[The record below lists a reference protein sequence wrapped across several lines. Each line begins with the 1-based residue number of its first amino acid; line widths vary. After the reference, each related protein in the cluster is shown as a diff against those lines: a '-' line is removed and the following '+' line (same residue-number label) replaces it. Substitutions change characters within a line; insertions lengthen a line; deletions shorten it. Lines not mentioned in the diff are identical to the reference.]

1 MALQRLPPARKLAP
15 DSLADQIVSTK
26 KRLLLP
32 PFGALR
38 AFAAYGHAG
47 GVRKAAEYLGVSH
60 TIVGRH
66 LRTLEDWVGVAL
78 IDRASG
84 TLTQKGLAYHEEI
97 TRALDGLSHAT
108 ERLRPRMDESIR
120 ISCVSGFASLWL
132 AGRVGAFRRS
142 EPSVNLVVRP
152 FDRFPDFDRDDLHA
166 DIRYLRDKELE
177 SFPPGFKKVQ
187 LARPAMFPVASPDLA
202 TEVAGRLRTITDLLA
217 EPLIEA
223 EDSQEWHIFLS
234 GHKVSPALFVPFGRL
249 GHASITLAAARHGQG
264 ISLANIFLAWDD
276 LQRGTLVRVTL
287 PGQAFRRVF
296 IGGYYLIA
304 PESNW
309 NRPQFARFR
318 NWMTAEVASFL
329 ARETP

>member
-1 MALQRLPPARKLAP
+1 M
-15 DSLADQIVSTK
+15 K
-26 KRLLLP
+26 KRLSLP

-38 AFAAYGHAG
+38 AFDAYGRTG
-47 GVRKAAEYLGVSH
+47 GVRKAAEHLGVSH

-84 TLTQKGLAYHEEI
+84 TLTPKGNSYHQDVAE
-97 TRALDGLSHAT
+97 ALNSLSRAT
-108 ERLRPRMDESIR
+108 EKLRPQMDTSIR

-142 EPSVNLVVRP
+142 DPSINLVVRP

-166 DIRYLRDKELE
+166 DIRYLRDEELL
-177 SFPPGFKKVQ
+177 SFPAGFKKVQ
-187 LARPAMFPVASPDLA
+187 LARPPMFPVTSPAFAAEVMARVRTLA
-202 TEVAGRLRTITDLLA
+202 DLLA

-234 GHKVSPALFVPFGRL
+234 GHMVSPTGFVPFGRL

-264 ISLANIFLAWDD
+264 ISLANIFLVSDD
-276 LQRGTLVRVTL
+276 LEHGTLVKVTM
-287 PGQAFRRVF
+287 PDQAFRNVF
-296 IGGYYLIA
+296 IGAYYLIA
-304 PESNW
+304 PETSW
-309 NRPQFARFR
+309 NRPQFVRFR
-318 NWMTAEVASFL
+318 NWLMAEVRSFS
-329 ARETP
+329 ARHMA

>member
-1 MALQRLPPARKLAP
+1 M
-15 DSLADQIVSTK
+15 STK

-38 AFAAYGHAG
+38 AFDAYGRTG

-84 TLTQKGLAYHEEI
+84 TLTQKGLSYHKDI
-97 TRALDGLSHAT
+97 TEALDGLSRAT
-108 ERLRPRMDESIR
+108 ERLRPRMEDSIR
-120 ISCVSGFASLWL
+120 IGCVSGFASLWL

-142 EPSVNLVVRP
+142 EPSVNLMVRP

-166 DIRYLRDKELE
+166 DIRYLRDQELE
-177 SFPPGFKKVQ
+177 SFPAGFKKVL
-187 LARPAMFPVASPDLA
+187 LARPAMFPVASPVLA
-202 TEVAGRLRTITDLLA
+202 AEVEGRLRTITDLLG

-223 EDSQEWHIFLS
+223 EDSREWHLFLA
-234 GHKVSPALFVPFGRL
+234 GHKVSSASFVPFGRL

-264 ISLANIFLAWDD
+264 ISLANIFLVSDD
-276 LQRGTLVRVTL
+276 LQRGTLVRVTV
-287 PGQAFRRVF
+287 PGQEFHSVF

-318 NWMTAEVASFL
+318 NWLTAEVASFL

>member
-1 MALQRLPPARKLAP
+1 M
-15 DSLADQIVSTK
+15 
-26 KRLLLP
+26 
-32 PFGALR
+32 R
-38 AFAAYGHAG
+38 AFDAYGRTG

-84 TLTQKGLAYHEEI
+84 TLTQKGLSYHKDI
-97 TRALDGLSHAT
+97 TEALNGLSRAT
-108 ERLRPRMDESIR
+108 ERLRPRMEDSIR

-132 AGRVGAFRRS
+132 AGRLGAFRRS
-142 EPSVNLVVRP
+142 EPSIDLMVRP

-177 SFPPGFKKVQ
+177 TFPAGFKKV
-187 LARPAMFPVASPDLA
+187 LLGRPAMFPVASPVLA
-202 TEVAGRLRTITDLLA
+202 AEVAGRVRTITDLLA

-223 EDSQEWHIFLS
+223 EDSHEWHLFLS
-234 GHKVSPALFVPFGRL
+234 GHKVSPASFVPFGRL
-249 GHASITLAAARHGQG
+249 GHASVTLAAARHGQG
-264 ISLANIFLAWDD
+264 ISLANVFLVSDD
-276 LQRGTLVRVTL
+276 LERGTLVKVTV

-309 NRPQFARFR
+309 NRPQFVRFR
-318 NWMTAEVASFL
+318 NWLTAEVASFL
-329 ARETP
+329 AREMP